1 MKKLSVIGMT
11 LLSIVTLSACAT
23 SSNNSSS
30 KSKTENSYPLERY
43 ASSSETELPQKTTAY
58 SDEAYVS
65 FPYSVQADKKIPI
78 LLRVLPKSKETAMR
92 TISSWLISVSPT
104 MKKQQQ
110 HLIWDLLLIGTCN
123 KLTTTKMR
131 VFLLLTS
138 RKSTPMPTKNSW
150 TTLIKKSIQAKPL
163 TPLSATV

>member
-43 ASSSETELPQKTTAY
+43 ASSSETELLQKTTAY

-65 FPYSVQADKKIPI
+65 FPYSVQADKKKY
-78 LLRVLPKSKETAMR
+78 LY
-92 TISSWLISVSPT
+92 
-104 MKKQQQ
+104 
-110 HLIWDLLLIGTCN
+110 
-123 KLTTTKMR
+123 
-131 VFLLLTS
+131 F
-138 RKSTPMPTKNSW
+138 
-150 TTLIKKSIQAKPL
+150 
-163 TPLSATV
+163 